1 MREQYRILNR
11 GLLIL
16 LVVVFFSMFSID
28 ALARTIVKIGED
40 ATVQVNEEV
49 EFQGKGDGVTY
60 IWDFDDLKDSD
71 DLDNNYTND
80 RDDTS
85 GKKVTHT
92 FKKTGEF
99 VVTLTVLDSDGNITG
114 YYQSKIT
121 VEEQFFLDPWIM
133 GLIFLIVGIIMF
145 LVEASS
151 PGFFIG
157 IFASIFVVIGIIG
170 IAFPELFFTIWSP
183 IIAAIVG
190 IITTV
195 GVIIFYKKL
204 APPEAPT
211 TTVGDSLIGKQGIV
225 TVETDPESLTKGKV
239 KIGSD
244 TWSATSEQ
252 PISKGLRVVVLD
264 SEGVHITVEEIKD
277 KFNNRKVKSKKVK

>member
-1 MREQYRILNR
+1 MREKRRLIYR
-11 GLLIL
+11 GFLIL
-16 LVVVFFSMFSID
+16 LCLLLFTLFSFG
-28 ALARTIVKIGED
+28 AVAKTVVKIGEN
-40 ATVQVNEEV
+40 ATIPVNEKV

-71 DLDNNYTND
+71 DPDSNYTND
-80 RDDTS
+80 KDAT
-85 GKKVTHT
+85 GKKVTHK
-92 FKKTGEF
+92 FEKAGEF
-99 VVTLTVLDSDGNITG
+99 RVTLTVYDSEGNITG
-114 YYQSKIT
+114 YFQSKIT
-121 VEEQFFLDPWIM
+121 VEEQIFLDPWLL
-133 GLIFLIVGIIMF
+133 GLIFLIIGIVMF
-145 LVEASS
+145 LIEAST

-157 IFASIFVVIGIIG
+157 IFGSIFVVIGIIG
-170 IAFPELFFTIWSP
+170 IAFPTLFFTIWSP

-225 TVETDPESLTKGKV
+225 LIETDPGSLTKGKV

-244 TWSATSEQ
+244 TWSATSEK
-252 PISKGLRVVVLD
+252 PIKKGSKVVVLD
-264 SEGVHITVEEIKD
+264 SEGVHITVEELKSGSD
-277 KFNNRKVKSKKVK
+277 VKNIRPKK